1 MPVDAREGL
10 IRSCGRRDPSS
21 MIKRTIEISRESA
34 HVTVRLDQLVLERD
48 GQVVGSIPCEDIGV
62 VMVDHQGTTYT
73 HAALARL
80 AELDATVVVCGR
92 DHLPAGILLPLA
104 DHSQVVWRIREQI
117 EVAKP
122 VRKQLWRQIV
132 RAKIR
137 AQAENLPTC
146 PARTRLLNMVR
157 EVRSG
162 DVENHEAQAARLY
175 WQAWSDEP
183 AFHRAAEARQEVADD
198 DGDTEEPKP
207 RRDTAPVFRRDRD
220 GAPPNNLLNYG
231 YAVLRAAVA
240 RALVAAGLL
249 PAIGLHHSN
258 RSNAFCLAD
267 DLMEP
272 LRPLVD
278 RAVRDLVRA
287 GRLELD
293 QPAKAELLKVLT
305 TEMQCGDLS
314 GPLLVSLH
322 RLTAGLVRCYRGESQ
337 KLEIPRRKDENGRMK
352 DESES

>member
-1 MPVDAREGL
+1 
-10 IRSCGRRDPSS
+10 
-21 MIKRTIEISRESA
+21 MIKRTIEISRERA
-34 HVTVRLDQLVLERD
+34 HLTVRLDQLVLERD

-80 AELDATVVVCGR
+80 AQQDATVVVCGR

-104 DHSQVVWRIREQI
+104 DHSQVVWRIRDQI
-117 EVAKP
+117 DVAKP

-132 RAKIR
+132 QAKIR
-137 AQAENLPTC
+137 AQACNLSPG

-183 AFHRAAEARQEVADD
+183 AFRRASEIRQEAMDENDD
-198 DGDTEEPKP
+198 DPDEPKP
-207 RRDTAPVFRRDRD
+207 RRDTAPAFRRDRD

-278 RAVRDLVRA
+278 HAVRQLVRA

-305 TEMQCGDLS
+305 VEVQCGELS

-337 KLEIPRRKDENGRMK
+337 KLEIPRRKDDGGRMK
-352 DESES
+352 DETEA